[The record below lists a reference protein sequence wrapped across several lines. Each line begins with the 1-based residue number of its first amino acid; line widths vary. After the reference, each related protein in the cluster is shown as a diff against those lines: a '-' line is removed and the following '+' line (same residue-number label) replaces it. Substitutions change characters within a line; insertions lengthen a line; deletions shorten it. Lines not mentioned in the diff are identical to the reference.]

1 MFNLILII
9 KILMTENDGLL
20 IGSGRCVHSSSVMKG
35 RGGEVIA
42 RLTTALGSDGWV
54 GYAGRVLSQRRDR
67 TRGRAHLG
75 WPPALQWQVRAGA
88 RGEWEGRRA
97 APGRRCPPCR
107 RSSRPPLLPR
117 QRSPPAG
124 GRRQGTPPAPCGTAP
139 GGAGGT
145 AAEPPADEPPCCHL
159 PPHSPPLP
167 PHRPEVTRQGSDSAG
182 TLHGLSHTHTH
193 TSNKQQHNT
202 HIIVTQISTTHWC
215 DNVRDI
221 LAPVE

>member
-1 MFNLILII
+1 MI
-9 KILMTENDGLL
+9 ENGRLL
-20 IGSGRCVHSSSVMKG
+20 IGSCQCVHSSSVMKG

-54 GYAGRVLSQRRDR
+54 GYAGRMLSQRRDR
-67 TRGRAHLG
+67 TQGWARLG

-88 RGEWEGRRA
+88 RGEREGRRA
-97 APGRRCPPCR
+97 APGRRCHRR
-107 RSSRPPLLPR
+107 RSSYPPLLPR

-124 GRRQGTPPAPCGTAP
+124 GRRPGTPPAPCGTAP

-145 AAEPPADEPPCCHL
+145 AAEPPADELPCCHL

-182 TLHGLSHTHTH
+182 TLHGQTHTH
-193 TSNKQQHNT
+193 TSNKQRHNT
-202 HIIVTQISTTHWC
+202 HIVVTQISTTH
-215 DNVRDI
+215 
-221 LAPVE
+221 